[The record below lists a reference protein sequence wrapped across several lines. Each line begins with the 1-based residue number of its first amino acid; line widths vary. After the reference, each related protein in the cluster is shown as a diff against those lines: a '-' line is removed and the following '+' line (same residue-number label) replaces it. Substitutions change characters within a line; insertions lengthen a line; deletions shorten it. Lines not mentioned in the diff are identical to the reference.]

1 MECVGAAVGV
11 GRAAEGQFPKSFLV
25 WETVSVDRIPA
36 LLGARHS
43 AVPPIEL
50 RLAAVDEAEA
60 VGETNRIGSVYSAD
74 RSR

>member
-1 MECVGAAVGV
+1 MDRAFRAFRPHLEKTLCAAI
-11 GRAAEGQFPKSFLV
+11 
-25 WETVSVDRIPA
+25 VDRIPA

-60 VGETNRIGSVYSAD
+60 VGETNGIGSVHFAD
-74 RSR
+74 RSQ

>member
-1 MECVGAAVGV
+1 MPIGEDPAA
-11 GRAAEGQFPKSFLV
+11 FPHG
-25 WETVSVDRIPA
+25 VDRIPA

-60 VGETNRIGSVYSAD
+60 VGKTNRIGSVYFTD
-74 RSR
+74 RSHNGRSSNDNRIDAQ

>member
-1 MECVGAAVGV
+1 MGYSGFFLLCVVCIFNVTWVYGI
-11 GRAAEGQFPKSFLV
+11 
-25 WETVSVDRIPA
+25 VDRIPA